1 MSDTDKTTD
10 TVTFPEKWNKV
21 LKEMPEFKDTADAA
35 STEEL
40 KKIIVQ
46 CEGNIYTVEKEIDSD
61 EKLNAAKALV
71 KDYMAPH
78 REAKKVQMAKIKYA
92 LFLLEGK
99 GANLDSRE
107 EDSE

>member
-1 MSDTDKTTD
+1 MENFSK
-10 TVTFPEKWNKV
+10 KWEKV
-21 LKEMPEFKDTADAA
+21 LKEIPEFKDTADAA

-46 CEGNIYTVEKEIDSD
+46 SESNIYEIEKAKEVD

-71 KDYMAPH
+71 KDYSQSYNDSA
-78 REAKKVQMAKIKYA
+78 KVQTCKVKYA

-99 GANLDSRE
+99 GVDMTAIE
-107 EDSE
+107 K